1 MRPFFQLLC
10 IIPLFIG
17 LPITVFSEDWS
28 ELFGTELGDVVYV
41 NKSSIKIE
49 DNIVSGT
56 FLINYPT
63 TEPFNNA
70 LSNVQ
75 DVSFDCNTSQFQVL
89 NDKFF
94 SNQNAKGKLLQDS
107 NWPMPKMGFPKGS
120 SWELKHQYMCSFLAS
135 STILNS
141 PYNELIERIQ
151 ENNQALITL
160 GFSTTFSRIDA
171 CKQVA
176 TNEKD
181 DYALNKWKAAEV
193 YFNDVY
199 LHYYSLA
206 RLMSYEMN
214 LNVPDAVNISVL
226 DSNFEESETYK
237 SMYKQTL
244 KSNECFDFGDGSIY
258 LLMGD
263 VGLGVIHMYSKLTW
277 DRFKLTF
284 PESATTIVQIIN
296 ERFPDNF
303 VFE

>member
-1 MRPFFQLLC
+1 M
-10 IIPLFIG
+10 
-17 LPITVFSEDWS
+17 
-28 ELFGTELGDVVYV
+28 
-41 NKSSIKIE
+41 
-49 DNIVSGT
+49 
-56 FLINYPT
+56 
-63 TEPFNNA
+63 
-70 LSNVQ
+70 
-75 DVSFDCNTSQFQVL
+75 
-89 NDKFF
+89 
-94 SNQNAKGKLLQDS
+94 
-107 NWPMPKMGFPKGS
+107 
-120 SWELKHQYMCSFLAS
+120 
-135 STILNS
+135 
-141 PYNELIERIQ
+141 
-151 ENNQALITL
+151 

-214 LNVPDAVNISVL
+214 LNVPDAVNVSVL
-226 DSNFEESETYK
+226 DSNFEESETYR

-258 LLMGD
+258 LLIGD
-263 VGLGVIHMYSKLTW
+263 VGLGVIHMSSKLTW

-284 PESATTIVQIIN
+284 PESAPTIVQIIN